1 MFLGETSVVLGTW
14 YRVLVLLIY
23 LVCVYTRYQV
33 CTINPFRTAVPF
45 WGQFTQISSSLSPKR
60 DWGSK
65 GVNATDS
72 NARNNGIGY
81 VIPTAIPVYTWYS
94 FRVIPIGEF
103 FFQFFDIFFAQFFN
117 LPYVLSWF
125 FFPNVWILTNLFFCF
140 WRISRI
146 VSERLRILI
155 HISIYV
161 QILEIMKKTLSDTN
175 EPFSSRYAMQI
186 NIVHNGHVLLYEQRW
201 ISGTFLQDCSRIM
214 NRPAVRVRRSSQIHG
229 SGLVGSG

>member
-81 VIPTAIPVYTWYS
+81 VIPTAIPVYTVLGSFLSGSFFSNFSTFFSRSFSIFHTYS
-94 FRVIPIGEF
+94 PDF
-103 FFQFFDIFFAQFFN
+103 FFLMCEF
-117 LPYVLSWF
+117 
-125 FFPNVWILTNLFFCF
+125 
-140 WRISRI
+140 
-146 VSERLRILI
+146 
-155 HISIYV
+155 
-161 QILEIMKKTLSDTN
+161 
-175 EPFSSRYAMQI
+175 
-186 NIVHNGHVLLYEQRW
+186 
-201 ISGTFLQDCSRIM
+201 
-214 NRPAVRVRRSSQIHG
+214 
-229 SGLVGSG
+229 